1 MIIFVFISLVTA
13 SEWTK
18 CSKPCNTGEQSL
30 ISDLTVKR
38 GCNFEKC
45 DTYDEWNLL
54 QDGRMNDRTKW
65 DKSPVSELTQDEKSY
80 NQKGFTLNRHGSY
93 KIKEVLHFTYGL
105 GSKPCVKIKSNHY
118 TLLLFVEQ
126 I

>member
-80 NQKGFTLNRHGSY
+80 NQKGFIVSKRNDPYHSILQARLTFELCLR
-93 KIKEVLHFTYGL
+93 KFFTYGR
-105 GSKPCVKIKSNHY
+105 SQSEVAD
-118 TLLLFVEQ
+118 
-126 I
+126 